1 MNDIYRTLTKF
12 RSGAVALLGDI
23 SKMFWQIK
31 INDEDQR
38 YHGIIY
44 KGNTYVF
51 TRICFGN
58 TPSPISNLCMM
69 NIAIFG
75 RESHPTASK
84 VLIHKRYM
92 DGIVDAHSDESELHI
107 THDQID
113 NLIGKFGFEIKAW
126 YSKRDSLGCCM
137 DEKKFPLRDHLNPK
151 D

>member
-1 MNDIYRTLTKF
+1 
-12 RSGAVALLGDI
+12 
-23 SKMFWQIK
+23 MFWEIK

-38 YHGIIY
+38 YHGVIY

-58 TPSPISNLCMM
+58 KPSPPIAELCMIK
-69 NIAIFG
+69 IAIFG

-92 DGIVDAHSDESELHI
+92 DDIVDAHSDESELQI
-107 THDQID
+107 TRDQID

-126 YSKRDSLGCCM
+126 YSNRESLGCCV
-137 DEKKFPLRDHLNPK
+137 DEKKVLGVKWKMTIDKLVPSTGSSKSKGLTKRKVLS
-151 D
+151 